1 MLTNRF
7 FQRIELKNTT
17 IDLDHMPIILRHIA
31 KYIPFENIDVIDKTT
46 KPLSLETIAAK
57 ILTNHRGG
65 LCYEINTL
73 LFEVLREN
81 NLNVNL
87 ISAVIFDETSQAFS
101 KTGYTHTIILL
112 EHQGLE
118 YLIDAGFGNNIPLIP
133 VPLNGD
139 LVNSTNGAYK
149 IVDHQLYMKRS
160 YRDEQFKLAYRFK
173 RDRITCDQL
182 RISQQIIEQ
191 SEDSMFNKRALLTRC
206 TEDGTVTLS
215 ENNLVIMKSG
225 EKTSRVLTEV
235 EKQQAKKDYFYQ

>member
-7 FQRIELKNTT
+7 LQRIELKNTT
-17 IDLDHMPIILRHIA
+17 IDIENMPVILRHIA
-31 KYIPFENIDVIDKTT
+31 KYIPFENLDVIDKTT
-46 KPLSLETIAAK
+46 KPLSLETIVEK
-57 ILTNHRGG
+57 LLTNHRGG

-87 ISAVIFDETSQAFS
+87 ISAVIYDESSQAFS

-112 EHQGLE
+112 EHKGVE
-118 YLIDAGFGNNIPLIP
+118 YLIDAGFGNNIPLVP

-139 LVNSTNGAYK
+139 LVNSTNGIYK
-149 IVDHQLYMKRS
+149 IIDNQLYMKRS
-160 YRDEQFKLAYRFK
+160 YRDEQFILAYRFIK
-173 RDRITCDQL
+173 ESLTWDQL

-191 SEDSMFNKRALLTRC
+191 SEESVFNKRELLTKC

-215 ENNLVIMKSG
+215 ENNLVIMKNG
-225 EKTSRVLTEV
+225 EKTSRVLTET
-235 EKQQAKKDYFYQ
+235 EKQHAKKDYFYQ